1 MSFKFRNDYK
11 YSESRENDLTRYA
24 PQSSQG
30 LKQEGLLEENSTL
43 REELSEKNFEL
54 QETQTELSAVKQLV
68 DNKDQALFKLKE
80 ELKQVNI
87 SNKKAIGEQRFLQE
101 EILTLQREQS
111 KLLGEYELVLSKF
124 EAVSAERNEKVK
136 YIEYIENK
144 LTTIEQQFSEMRS
157 RNIQLEMQVQEIKLR
172 EQESQHEI
180 KLFTNQISTLQEEED
195 EYILD
200 NKELRRFN
208 EEYSEKLLILDQEI
222 QEAQKE
228 IRYRDCKINDLQ
240 RELKE
245 YEELLGDLKGGEEEV
260 RRNNEEKDR
269 GIQKIKELIIGIDAK
284 EKLIDEKN
292 DMIRETEIGLKRVKE
307 DNYTIAKNYTELQ
320 VENEKLKERIKELH
334 EKIELLEAREEDVKV
349 YLVRKSERL
358 RLREDAENQ
367 LLQAL
372 KSIY

>member
-1 MSFKFRNDYK
+1 M
-11 YSESRENDLTRYA
+11 
-24 PQSSQG
+24 
-30 LKQEGLLEENSTL
+30 
-43 REELSEKNFEL
+43 
-54 QETQTELSAVKQLV
+54 
-68 DNKDQALFKLKE
+68 
-80 ELKQVNI
+80 
-87 SNKKAIGEQRFLQE
+87 
-101 EILTLQREQS
+101 
-111 KLLGEYELVLSKF
+111 
-124 EAVSAERNEKVK
+124 
-136 YIEYIENK
+136 
-144 LTTIEQQFSEMRS
+144 
-157 RNIQLEMQVQEIKLR
+157 
-172 EQESQHEI
+172 
-180 KLFTNQISTLQEEED
+180 
-195 EYILD
+195 
-200 NKELRRFN
+200 
-208 EEYSEKLLILDQEI
+208 
-222 QEAQKE
+222 
-228 IRYRDCKINDLQ
+228 Q

>member
-111 KLLGEYELVLSKF
+111 KLLGESELVLSKF

-208 EEYSEKLLILDQEI
+208 EEYSEKLLILDI
-222 QEAQKE
+222 GKF
-228 IRYRDCKINDLQ
+228 KVSMVTTF
-240 RELKE
+240 ELVTKSPCQ
-245 YEELLGDLKGGEEEV
+245 LK
-260 RRNNEEKDR
+260 
-269 GIQKIKELIIGIDAK
+269 
-284 EKLIDEKN
+284 
-292 DMIRETEIGLKRVKE
+292 
-307 DNYTIAKNYTELQ
+307 
-320 VENEKLKERIKELH
+320 
-334 EKIELLEAREEDVKV
+334 
-349 YLVRKSERL
+349 LV
-358 RLREDAENQ
+358 
-367 LLQAL
+367 
-372 KSIY
+372 